1 MILAYLQNMRGT
13 NTTWSDLMEE
23 LDATLDLQA
32 IRSFILD
39 DIQIYH
45 LPGDLGNR
53 TAEFV
58 RDLESGAGVK
68 MTLQSAI
75 SRVVRVGLQQT

>member
-1 MILAYLQNMRGT
+1 MRGT

-23 LDATLDLQA
+23 LDDMFDLQA

-53 TAEFV
+53 TAQAMSQ
-58 RDLESGAGVK
+58 LESGLGVRMELRALIIALVDK
-68 MTLQSAI
+68 
-75 SRVVRVGLQQT
+75 